1 MNDFLLSRREIL
13 AAGTSLAALSAA
25 ACTTTGGV
33 VTNPGRANAPLPPFD
48 TMRDYVAALEANGQ
62 PARQRSADDLSPVTF
77 EKLHAL
83 IKPDPKVSFERIPW
97 TTSLWGARQ
106 KAAAEDKPI
115 VLGSGDPLPL
125 GVT

>member
-1 MNDFLLSRREIL
+1 MMKYQR
-13 AAGTSLAALSAA
+13 LAALAVLMAA
-25 ACTTTGGV
+25 WAG
-33 VTNPGRANAPLPPFD
+33 PIRADEPKPLPS
-48 TMRDYVAALEANGQ
+48 GQ
-62 PARQRSADDLSPVTF
+62 STKQRTSAELSPATF

-97 TTSLWGARQ
+97 TTSLWEARQ

-115 VLGSGDPLPL
+115 VLWSGDPLPL

>member
-1 MNDFLLSRREIL
+1 MKRFASRKWLLASAPFVLGCIVL
-13 AAGTSLAALSAA
+13 APFFTLPAGEPNKAGPIAK
-25 ACTTTGGV
+25 
-33 VTNPGRANAPLPPFD
+33 
-48 TMRDYVAALEANGQ
+48 
-62 PARQRSADDLSPVTF
+62 QRTADELSPATF

-115 VLGSGDPLPL
+115 VLWSGDPLPL

>member
-1 MNDFLLSRREIL
+1 MYWTKLRK
-13 AAGTSLAALSAA
+13 SLGVLMAA
-25 ACTTTGGV
+25 AMFISK
-33 VTNPGRANAPLPPFD
+33 LK
-48 TMRDYVAALEANGQ
+48 VAAAVLLAISVSATGASGQ
-62 PARQRSADDLSPVTF
+62 STKQRTSAELSPATF

-97 TTSLWGARQ
+97 TTGLWEARQ

-115 VLGSGDPLPL
+115 VLWSGDPLPL